1 MRTHYC
7 NEINL
12 SLNDQTTTLCGW
24 VHRRRDHG
32 GLIFVDLRDR
42 EGIVQV
48 VFDPAQGDLF
58 ETAQSLRNEYVIEV
72 TGTVRPRPEGTVNPN
87 MPSGEVELLA
97 NSLVVHNTTH
107 KLPFNVDEYQDV
119 GENTRLLHRHID
131 LRRPEMSQRI
141 KLRAKACHILREYL
155 GAQGFLDIETPI
167 LTKAT
172 PEGARD
178 YLVPSRHSPGK
189 FYALPQSPQIF
200 KQLLMIAGFDR
211 YYQITRCF
219 RDEDL
224 RADRQPEFTQLDIE
238 MSFINENDIQ
248 SLMEKMI
255 RHLFKV
261 TIDVDLVDPF
271 PHITY
276 ADAMLKY
283 GTDRPDLRIPL
294 ELTELTPMMKEVEFK
309 VFHSAANDPNGRV
322 AALHIPDG
330 AKHLSRK
337 QIDDYGKFVGIY
349 GAKGLAYIKVNQLDQ
364 GMAGLQSPILKFLDE
379 TTVQAILE
387 KVSAKD
393 NSIIFFGADN
403 TRIVSEALGALR
415 VKVAQDL
422 DLIED
427 SWRPAWIVDFPM
439 FEQDS
444 QGNWQA
450 LHHPF
455 TAPNINDAGQLKSN
469 PGQSLSRAYDMV
481 INGSEVGGGS
491 IRIHHNDMQQAV
503 FEILGIDTDKANDK
517 FGHLL
522 RALQHGCPPHGG
534 IAFGVDRLISMMT
547 QVSSIREVIAFP
559 KTQTGH
565 CPLTNA
571 PSHADFAQL
580 HELGITVNQPN
591 KEE

>member
-42 EGIVQV
+42 EGIVQI

-72 TGTVRPRPEGTVNPN
+72 TGTVRPRPDGTVNPN

-97 NSLVVHNTTH
+97 HSLVVHNTTY

-155 GAQGFLDIETPI
+155 EAQGFLDIETPI

-439 FEQDS
+439 FEQDA

>member
-42 EGIVQV
+42 EGIVQI

-155 GAQGFLDIETPI
+155 EAQGFLDIETPI

-255 RHLFKV
+255 RHLFKA

-322 AALHIPDG
+322 AALHIPNG

-403 TRIVSEALGALR
+403 TRTVSEALGALR